1 MSLDVAGIHRFSMG
15 HIHCS
20 HDSQVQNSANI
31 TLKLGSTT
39 LFIYLKIILLQCF
52 QFLTISS
59 IQTDPKSLTTLRF
72 LAQKTKTTKR
82 SDELHFYRERQ
93 DKYNF

>member
-1 MSLDVAGIHRFSMG
+1 MLLAFIVFLWVIF
-15 HIHCS
+15 CK
-20 HDSQVQNSANI
+20 VKYLQNSANI

-39 LFIYLKIILLQCF
+39 LFIYLKIILLQYF
-52 QFLTISS
+52 QFLIISS
-59 IQTDPKSLTTLRF
+59 IQTDPKNLTTLRF